1 MLFTFPWCFI
11 LTCNTHITVWVNVI
25 TIFPLASPGYKITV
39 WCACAC
45 HWPQAEIVKS
55 ALVRVCV
62 HECVHVC
69 AHVYVWL
76 PPNGYHESLCE
87 LIDRFLRYTRV
98 LKWPSHCASY
108 NPCFVEVNRPCTC
121 ISFIFF
127 FFNINFVC
135 LFFCLIWSEIMS

>member
-1 MLFTFPWCFI
+1 MYLFIKICRIQNVRNGNQTIFRGWWKGKPVTVLFMLFTFPWCFI
-11 LTCNTHITVWVNVI
+11 LTCNTHITVLVNVI

-39 WCACAC
+39 RCACAC

-69 AHVYVWL
+69 AHVCVWL
-76 PPNGYHESLCE
+76 PPNSYHGSLCE
-87 LIDRFLRYTRV
+87 LIDRFLSYSRV

-108 NPCFVEVNRPCTC
+108 NPC
-121 ISFIFF
+121 
-127 FFNINFVC
+127 
-135 LFFCLIWSEIMS
+135 